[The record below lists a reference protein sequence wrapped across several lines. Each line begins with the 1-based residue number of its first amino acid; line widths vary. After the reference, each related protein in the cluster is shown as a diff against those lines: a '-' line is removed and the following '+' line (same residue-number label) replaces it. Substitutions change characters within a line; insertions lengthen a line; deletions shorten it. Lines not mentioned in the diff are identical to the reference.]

1 MTAAIS
7 GRTRVFAV
15 IGDPVT
21 QAGSPALMN
30 AAFERWGVDAV
41 LVPLHVPAVDL
52 SAALDGLR
60 RAANVDGLCVTVPHK
75 PAALRLMNTA
85 TERAVRA
92 DGVNVVRRERDGGWH
107 GDALDGVGLLDG
119 LREQGVAPEGRRAW
133 MVGAGGVGRAVAAAL
148 LDAGVARLEAYDVDP
163 NAIVALRE
171 RLGPLGRDRVT
182 AAGPCPDPKVDL
194 AVNASPLGTH
204 TDDPLPFAPESLHAG
219 AAIVDV
225 ALGPTPTPLVVWAR
239 SHGHTAVCG
248 RTMLA
253 RQVDHYR
260 TFFFPEQA

>member
-1 MTAAIS
+1 MDAGSLPGTGGGQQMYRSTVRAGHRMTAAIS

-60 RAANVDGLCVTVPHK
+60 RAANVDGLCVTVP
-75 PAALRLMNTA
+75 AGG
-85 TERAVRA
+85 
-92 DGVNVVRRERDGGWH
+92 DNVGRRERDGGWH

-171 RLGPLGRDRVT
+171 
-182 AAGPCPDPKVDL
+182 
-194 AVNASPLGTH
+194 
-204 TDDPLPFAPESLHAG
+204 
-219 AAIVDV
+219 
-225 ALGPTPTPLVVWAR
+225 
-239 SHGHTAVCG
+239 
-248 RTMLA
+248 
-253 RQVDHYR
+253 
-260 TFFFPEQA
+260 